1 MKRLTLFVAALV
13 VAMSSFATVTYELNG
28 GRTNDLGWTC
38 PQDMYETLNADWNA
52 FKGTDATWKTLAEC
66 KELAKGDKGEAA
78 RQSIPLEA
86 GSMGLD
92 FLESEGYKAHFAW
105 LTTYMNAM
113 CKEAGAPEATN
124 EWTAC
129 LRYNLGAFFTDGH
142 RGSSPATPDY
152 EKIGVSTYSAYALYW
167 GAAYANPTN
176 PTDSVALY
184 APLKDEFSFDGWYD
198 NAEFTGEPITHV
210 DSTTTGTLYAKWTE
224 YILTIAEVLALE
236 DSAVVEKTAG
246 AVTYVNGGQFYI
258 QDQTGAIQCYKS
270 GHGLQ
275 AGDYVILKGG
285 VKALRGKIVQIG
297 GDDLEI
303 EKRAG
308 DAYTPKTTTL
318 AALAADTTRASQSHY
333 VRVVG
338 VLVTW
343 DDDKLYLKENDTK
356 VYIFKHGLNKT
367 TFPEGT
373 KVNANFVV
381 SYYDDALSC
390 YAGANDIVAAG
401 GAKVDSY
408 AYPARGENGEYT
420 LKNRWIYSLAE
431 ENFLDNRPG
440 KSGYVRN
447 MVAKNGKMY
456 FADREYEQ
464 LVIVDAQ
471 TGRME
476 EPIKFASNL
485 FTHVYKDAA
494 GNDSVG
500 TAANVGL
507 KFNDMKI
514 DNAGNILVANLITSS
529 AGTFQVWKINE
540 QTGEGTL
547 VVEEVMDEN
556 PDYASLKI
564 RFDAFGVAGDVN
576 GHAVIMAQDANSM
589 TAFKWVIDNG
599 VASKSTFITLAAEEG
614 TFSTAANPGIA
625 PQIFPI
631 SDDYFYVDGQGT
643 YPALFD
649 MEGVMQQDFAG
660 TSANLKIANNPGD
673 TCLFQANSNGLADFQ
688 IGDEYFFLLGATS
701 KTGTPPSTYA
711 LYKFADEGKDM
722 STLTPLW
729 YFPTKGMGTETNAF
743 VAVPCVEV
751 DQKTGL
757 ATLYLHMGESGY
769 AVYEFQGVPS
779 VGDGLE
785 NTTIETV
792 KARKV
797 LRDGQVIIIRN
808 GVEYNVLGAQ
818 VK

>member
-13 VAMSSFATVTYELNG
+13 VAMSSFAAIEYELNG
-28 GRTNDLGWTC
+28 GVTNDQGWQT
-38 PQDMYETLNADWNA
+38 PQDMYETLNADYNA
-52 FKGTDATWKTLAEC
+52 FAKVDPSSAHYTWTPLADLTDYSKGFPTHVSAVDMTWLQDST
-66 KELAKGDKGEAA
+66 
-78 RQSIPLEA
+78 
-86 GSMGLD
+86 
-92 FLESEGYKAHFAW
+92 FKAHFAW
-105 LTTYMNAM
+105 LVVHMDAQASLV
-113 CKEAGAPEATN
+113 EGATLPS
-124 EWTAC
+124 TASTQF
-129 LRYNLGAFFTDGH
+129 RYNIGAFFKNTARTDWLL
-142 RGSSPATPDY
+142 T
-152 EKIGVSTYSAYALYW
+152 GVYKTTGVDTYSAYRSVWKGSYD
-167 GAAYANPTN
+167 NPAE

-184 APLKDEFSFDGWYD
+184 APYKEEFSFDGWYD
-198 NAEFTGEPITHV
+198 NPECTGEAITHV
-210 DSTTTGTLYAKWTE
+210 SSATTATKLYAKWTE